1 MKYHPKCK
9 IAQSVLEDI
18 SKRSELM
25 RVKHKRT
32 FDKVDRD
39 LLSWLEEAY
48 EEQIDNL
55 MYLRKAIDR
64 LKIRK

>member
-1 MKYHPKCK
+1 MTYKPQCS
-9 IAQSVLEDI
+9 IAKQVLHDI

-32 FDKVDRD
+32 FDTVEKD
-39 LLSWLEEAY
+39 LESWLEEAY

-55 MYLRKAIDR
+55 MYMRRALNR
-64 LKIRK
+64 LKRRK